1 MVTLVPF
8 AIIIN
13 PVSFVF
19 GCVTLFNRCWRRAR
33 KSGQADVETPIL
45 RFPDAYDSLA
55 TSSVP

>member
-19 GCVTLFNRCWRRAR
+19 GCVTLFNRCWRRR

-45 RFPDAYDSLA
+45 QFPADYESLG
-55 TSSVP
+55 

>member
-19 GCVTLFNRCWRRAR
+19 GCVTLFNRCWRRR

>member
-1 MVTLVPF
+1 MVTFVPF
-8 AIIIN
+8 AVIIN

-19 GCVTLFNRCWRRAR
+19 GCVTLFNRCRRRR
-33 KSGQADVETPIL
+33 KNGQTDVETPIL

>member
-19 GCVTLFNRCWRRAR
+19 GCVTLFNRCWRRR
-33 KSGQADVETPIL
+33 KSGQADVEPPIL
-45 RFPDAYDSLA
+45 QFPADYESLG
-55 TSSVP
+55 